1 MWLSTVWGY
10 SVTCGNPLTSA
21 KLALDDHIV
30 PYFFV
35 RIVRIDL
42 FD

>member
-1 MWLSTVWGY
+1 MWLSTVRGCP
-10 SVTCGNPLTSA
+10 VTGGNPLAGA

-42 FD
+42 LD